1 MTNPPPAPQ
10 PSLLEELQQ
19 SRPFRSLGQEA
30 VLGIARTASM
40 LNRYT
45 AALLEPEGISTAQY
59 NVLRI
64 LRGAGEDGLPTL
76 SIRDRMID
84 PAAAITRLVDKLAT
98 AGLISRERITA
109 DRRQVVCRINDAG
122 LALLARLDPAL
133 IRGEEEI
140 VGGMSAEELRMLNG
154 LLGRIRARV
163 R

>member
-1 MTNPPPAPQ
+1 MTTPPPAVP

-64 LRGAGEDGLPTL
+64 LRGAGEEGLPTL

-84 PAAAITRLVDKLAT
+84 PAAAITRLVAKLAA
-98 AGLISRERITA
+98 AGLLSRDRGDG
-109 DRRQVVCRINDAG
+109 DRRQVVCRISDAG
-122 LALLARLDPAL
+122 LALLARLEPAV
-133 IRGEEEI
+133 IRGEEE
-140 VGGMSAEELRMLNG
+140 VAAGFSAEELETLNG
-154 LLGRIRARV
+154 LLRRV
-163 R
+163 RQGVR

>member
-1 MTNPPPAPQ
+1 MATPPHAST

-19 SRPFRSLGQEA
+19 SRPFRSAGQEA
-30 VLGIARTASM
+30 VLGVARTASL

-64 LRGAGEDGLPTL
+64 LRGAGEEGLPTL

-84 PAAAITRLVDKLAT
+84 PAAAITRLLDKLVS
-98 AGLISRERITA
+98 AGLALRDRGDG
-109 DRRQVVCRINDAG
+109 DRRQIVCRISQAG
-122 LALLARLDPAL
+122 LDLLARLDPTL
-133 IRGEEEI
+133 IESEESIAGSFSGEELET
-140 VGGMSAEELRMLNG
+140 LNG
-154 LLGRIRARV
+154 LLARIRERV

>member
-1 MTNPPPAPQ
+1 
-10 PSLLEELQQ
+10 
-19 SRPFRSLGQEA
+19 
-30 VLGIARTASM
+30 M

-84 PAAAITRLVDKLAT
+84 PAAAITRLVDKLAS
-98 AGLISRERITA
+98 AGLISREGITA
-109 DRRQVVCRINDAG
+109 DRRQVVCRINEAG

>member
-1 MTNPPPAPQ
+1 MTNPPPAVH

-30 VLGIARTASM
+30 VLGIARTASL
-40 LNRYT
+40 LNRHT
-45 AALLEPEGISTAQY
+45 AAVLEPEGISTAQY

-64 LRGAGEDGLPTL
+64 LRGAGEEGLPTL

-84 PAAAITRLVDKLAT
+84 PAAAITRLVDKLAS
-98 AGLISRERITA
+98 AGLISRDRGDG
-109 DRRQVVCRINDAG
+109 DRRQVVCRINEAG
-122 LALLARLDPAL
+122 LALLARIDPAL
-133 IRGEEEI
+133 IRSEEAI
-140 VGGMSAEELRMLNG
+140 VGGMSTEELQVLNG